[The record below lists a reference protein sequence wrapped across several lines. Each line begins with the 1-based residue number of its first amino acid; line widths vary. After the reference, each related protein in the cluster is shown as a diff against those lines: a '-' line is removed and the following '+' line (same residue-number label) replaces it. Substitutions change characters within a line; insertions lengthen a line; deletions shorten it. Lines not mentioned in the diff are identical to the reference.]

1 VFEVSIR
8 LSGLIN
14 NGRGPAKSGQPILF
28 HVPTLFRSSVAVQ
41 NDFGST
47 LALTLNLV
55 AADVSPRQNN
65 SVKRFPNREICADLR
80 RRLRLKDSTRHL
92 TPTLSPNSVG
102 GEGESSSVFHEI
114 ERSF

>member
-1 VFEVSIR
+1 MDDLLCS
-8 LSGLIN
+8 LSGFMCQRYFRRPWLS
-14 NGRGPAKSGQPILF
+14 RMIL
-28 HVPTLFRSSVAVQ
+28 VERATLTVNF
-41 NDFGST
+41 
-47 LALTLNLV
+47 V